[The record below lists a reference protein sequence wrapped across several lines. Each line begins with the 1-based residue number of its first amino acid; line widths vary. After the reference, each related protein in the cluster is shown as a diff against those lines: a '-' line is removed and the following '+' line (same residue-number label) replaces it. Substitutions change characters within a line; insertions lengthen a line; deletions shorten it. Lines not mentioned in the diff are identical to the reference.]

1 MPGGRESGVADSK
14 WHEFRH
20 TFLSRLRQS
29 GVPLETIDELA
40 GHKSL
45 ATTKHYAHVAAEH
58 LYDAV
63 ERLTAKTTATR
74 TATGAPVAFAT
85 DAVRTA

>member
-1 MPGGRESGVADSK
+1 M
-14 WHEFRH
+14 
-20 TFLSRLRQS
+20 
-29 GVPLETIDELA
+29 IDELA

-45 ATTKHYAHVAAEH
+45 AKAKRYAHIAAERV
-58 LYDAV
+58 YDAAQ
-63 ERLTAKTTATR
+63 RLTAVPTATR